1 VDRTTG
7 LLTLIPI
14 SGKTLSDTDEVW
26 VSVND
31 TVVTLTGKT
40 DVTLK
45 DLTVAYARAS
55 GVVVSGGSGI
65 LLDNLTVH
73 NIGGTAIDVTGSD
86 HTVRGCTIS
95 YTGMGALSVG
105 GGDLKTLTGSANM
118 ISGNSMTKFA
128 QCKRTYEPGLG
139 WSGVGH
145 SIINNNIS
153 DAPHCG
159 ILGGG
164 NDMLFEGNTLDHL
177 GYEVD
182 DSGAFYTGRQWQ
194 ERGNVVRGNTFSNIR
209 AQVPTYL
216 GYPSVQG
223 LYLDDQMSGY
233 TIYNNTFKAVQTG
246 IMIGG
251 GRRNHVKWN
260 HFEDCDTGIEF
271 DNRGKDYTG
280 KAVSAATMRV
290 AVSERIHNSCAP
302 MWSCM
307 LLGLRR
313 LGDHSGGSA
322 RS

>member
-1 VDRTTG
+1 
-7 LLTLIPI
+7 
-14 SGKTLSDTDEVW
+14 
-26 VSVND
+26 
-31 TVVTLTGKT
+31 
-40 DVTLK
+40 
-45 DLTVAYARAS
+45 
-55 GVVVSGGSGI
+55 
-65 LLDNLTVH
+65 
-73 NIGGTAIDVTGSD
+73 
-86 HTVRGCTIS
+86 
-95 YTGMGALSVG
+95 
-105 GGDLKTLTGSANM
+105 
-118 ISGNSMTKFA
+118 
-128 QCKRTYEPGLG
+128 
-139 WSGVGH
+139 
-145 SIINNNIS
+145 
-153 DAPHCG
+153 
-159 ILGGG
+159 
-164 NDMLFEGNTLDHL
+164 MLFEGNTLDHL